1 MEKKGILSKLARF
14 LAHETGKDQEVLL
27 YALLLVKTSILS
39 YTLLFLFSWVLGVW
53 QWAFAAALTAAI
65 FRVFSGGAHASHP
78 IRCSIIG
85 ATVFTTV
92 GALVA
97 TFYIPV
103 GNYQFG
109 MILLVVFVI
118 SSVIFYIYVPA
129 DTPGKPITSQVQRT
143 YLRIISYSL
152 LVVWSAA
159 VYFLFISAR
168 DVFAESLIIASL
180 GGLCWQV
187 FTLTPPGYLVF
198 DRFDTFLKL
207 LWKGG

>member
-1 MEKKGILSKLARF
+1 MEKDSILPKLARF
-14 LAHETGKDQEVLL
+14 LASETGKDEEVLL
-27 YALLLVKTSILS
+27 YAMLLVKTTVLS
-39 YTLLFLFSWVLGVW
+39 YVLLLLVSWVLGVW
-53 QWAFAAALTAAI
+53 QWALAAAVTASV
-65 FRVFSGGAHASHP
+65 FRVFSGGAHASDP
-78 IRCSIIG
+78 VRCSIIG
-85 ATVFTTV
+85 TTVFTAV
-92 GALVA
+92 GAAAVVY
-97 TFYIPV
+97 YIPM

-109 MILLVVFVI
+109 MLLLAVFVI
-118 SSVIFYIYVPA
+118 SSIIFYIYVPA